1 MKKSNIAYVIAIA
14 SLIAAS
20 CTAEK
25 EAEPSIPSPAGSTI
39 IAERESLDPATR
51 SAVQPDGKS
60 VWWSV
65 GDKISVFA
73 GAGSSGAVFTSRE
86 TEASKTA
93 TFTGEISQASTYY
106 AVYPAECN
114 PSVDASGAVTL
125 TVPASQT
132 AVAGSFDSK
141 AFPTIA
147 QSESLTMKFCNTAG
161 GIKFAVSEEGISEV
175 VIKGNN
181 GENIAGTASFTIDG
195 GVPALQSVSEGQK
208 EIVLT
213 APEGGFQQ
221 GTFYYAVLLP
231 VELTKGIDIT
241 LKHNNGV
248 PDSELVSSKART
260 IKRGTFGVLE
270 GLNSIIASNGK
281 VRFYLELDGNLR
293 SNLGL
298 QDGTVKDWSVSMNGR
313 ICVVKTDAAGRFYI
327 EVAESADKKYDAA
340 IYNANSPM
348 WYGANALTDLV
359 VPYSQFWSGT
369 VQEFAG
375 YPRYASYSPETG
387 NILTFSDAVA
397 LINVKLNGSASASS
411 VKVRSL
417 GGKALSGKASVS
429 GSALNLNESLDWTVV
444 NCTNKGNF
452 VSMPATVPVLIA
464 PGDYSGGLEITVC
477 DSEHKMVQ
485 TVVYPGVIEAGQTY
499 ETTVSYSPDS
509 SLLFYEGFD
518 NFVWG
523 GDIIGGEGSLGYAP
537 DSTMPGITDGK
548 DRDGYANAFTKVTY
562 DYPGSSFIQTN
573 TWNDVK
579 TYTVGSSHQV
589 PLSYVNSRNLADWK
603 YLYRC
608 QEYHGAIAVGM
619 LVNRGV
625 VQTPAFSGIKTFTDA
640 VISFKFCLRDGCE
653 DDLLAQLVYGGKI
666 TSFKID
672 GKTADATVDYNA
684 INGRGVLN
692 HSSVTIPASLASK
705 KEWHTCEITAE
716 NLTDASSLYIAGN
729 STNSSITH
737 GFYLDEIKV
746 NLIPGT
752 DGKKGNLR
760 VLYWNIDYGMWADQH
775 NNYNTFVE
783 FVKRYDPD
791 ICIWCEAA
799 SVFKNNS
806 SSYVGSARYLP
817 DGWGELAARYGHSNT
832 AVGGIIG
839 STNYIFP
846 QVVTSKYPI
855 STIKKI
861 TYTNTTRPISRGAGM
876 FRVTVNGKTIDIVTG
891 HMWPFAY
898 DYGQTSGSSGGAEYR
913 EFEMD
918 YIISQTINNSSY
930 SSTTNWIL
938 VGDFNSPSRLDI
950 PVIDKNG
957 SPTAAKYKCQN
968 VVLDKTNLKDVMS
981 IAYRAGVDFVAS
993 TYGNTDR
1000 RDYMYVSPA
1009 MSSKVVR
1016 AFNVNDKWTKT
1027 KSTGAVSDMNVPS
1040 DHRPMLVEFNF

>member
-1 MKKSNIAYVIAIA
+1 MKKSNIAYMLAIA
-14 SLIAAS
+14 SMIAVS

-25 EAEPSIPSPAGSTI
+25 ETEPAIPSAGSVTLT
-39 IAERESLDPATR
+39 AEREGLTPSTKA
-51 SAVQPDGKS
+51 AVQPDGKS
-60 VWWSV
+60 VWWSA
-65 GDKISVFA
+65 GDKIMVFA
-73 GAGSSGAVFTSRE
+73 GEGGAGSEFTSQE
-86 TEASKTA
+86 TQASQTA
-93 TFTGEISQASTYY
+93 TFKGEIGTASKYY
-106 AVYPAECN
+106 AVYPAGCN
-114 PSVDASGAVTL
+114 PSVDESGAITL
-125 TVPASQT
+125 TIPAAQQ
-132 AVAGSFDSK
+132 AVAGSFDAG

-147 QSESLTMKFCNTAG
+147 QSESFSMKFYNAAG
-161 GIKFAVSEEGISEV
+161 GIKFAVSEDGISSV

-181 GENIAGTASFTIDG
+181 GEDIAGTASFAFED
-195 GVPALQSVSEGQK
+195 GVPVLKSVSEGQK

-213 APEGGFQQ
+213 APEGTFEQ
-221 GTFYYAVLLP
+221 GTYYYAVLLP
-231 VELTKGIDIT
+231 VSLQKGVDIT
-241 LKHNNGV
+241 LKHSNGV

-260 IKRGTFGVLE
+260 IKRSTFGVLE

-281 VRFYLELDGNLR
+281 VRFYLELDGSLR
-293 SNLGL
+293 DKLGL
-298 QDGTVKDWSVSMNGR
+298 QEGTVKDWSVTMNGR
-313 ICVVKTDAAGRFYI
+313 ICVVKTDAAGRYYI
-327 EVAESADKKYDAA
+327 EVAENADKQYNAA
-340 IYNANSPM
+340 IYNANSPK
-348 WYGANALTDLV
+348 WYGANVLTDVV
-359 VPYSQFWSGT
+359 VPCSQFWNST
-369 VQEFAG
+369 AQEFAS
-375 YPRYASYSPETG
+375 YPRYASYSPENG

-397 LINVKLNGSASASS
+397 LLNVQLSGSASASS

-417 GGKALSGKASVS
+417 DGKTLSGKAAAE
-429 GSALNLNESLDWTVV
+429 GGALSLTEGLDWTVV
-444 NCTNKGNF
+444 NCTDRGSF

-485 TVVYPGVIEAGQTY
+485 TTITPGVIEAGQIY
-499 ETTVSYSPDS
+499 DTTVDYSPDGT
-509 SLLFYEGFD
+509 LLFYEGFD

-523 GDIIGGEGSLGYAP
+523 GDIMDGEGSIGYAP
-537 DSTMPGITDGK
+537 DSTLPEVTDGK
-548 DRDGYANAFTKVTY
+548 DRDGYANAFTTVTY

-579 TYTVGSSHQV
+579 TYTVGTSHQV
-589 PLSYVNSRNLADWK
+589 PTSYINSRNLADWK

-608 QEYHGAIAVGM
+608 QEYHGALAVGL

-625 VQTPAFSGIKTFTDA
+625 VQTPPFGKIENTIDA
-640 VISFKFCLRDGCE
+640 TISFKFCLRDGCE
-653 DDLLAQLVYGGKI
+653 DDLLVDLVYAGKI
-666 TSFKID
+666 ASMKID
-672 GKTADATVDYNA
+672 GQDADAWIGYNA
-684 INGRGVLN
+684 INGRGILN

-705 KEWHTCEITAE
+705 KEWHLCEITAE

-729 STNSSITH
+729 STSTSITH

-746 NLIPGT
+746 NYIPGT

-775 NNYNTFVE
+775 NNYDTFVE

-791 ICIWCEAA
+791 ICVWCEAA

-806 SSYVGSARYLP
+806 SAYVGSSRYLP
-817 DGWGELAARYGHSNT
+817 NGWGELAARYGHSNT
-832 AVGGIIG
+832 AVGGIVG
-839 STNYIFP
+839 TTNYIFP

-855 STIKKI
+855 QTIKKI
-861 TYTNTTRPISRGAGM
+861 TSTNTSRPISRGAGM

-898 DYGQTSGSSGGAEYR
+898 DYGQSSGSSGGAEYR

-918 YIISQTINNSSY
+918 YIIKQTINNSSY

-950 PVIDKNG
+950 PVIDENG

-968 VVLDKTNLKDVMS
+968 VVLDKTNLQDIMS

-1009 MSSKVVR
+1009 MGSKVVR
-1016 AFNVNDKWTKT
+1016 AFNVNDSWTKT
-1027 KSTGAVSDMNVPS
+1027 KSKGAVSDMNVPS